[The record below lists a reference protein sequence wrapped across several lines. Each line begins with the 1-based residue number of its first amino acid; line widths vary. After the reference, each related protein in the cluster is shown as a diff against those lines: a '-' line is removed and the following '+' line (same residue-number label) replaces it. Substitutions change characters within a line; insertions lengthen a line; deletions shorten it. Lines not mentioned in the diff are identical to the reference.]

1 MTDNWQSLGN
11 ITARIVDRLKP
22 VTFTVPL
29 QPTLAEALQREAGR
43 SDISPETLIA
53 EAVRY
58 YLGDAA

>member
-1 MTDNWQSLGN
+1 MTDNWQSIGSVA
-11 ITARIVDRLKP
+11 ARIVDHIKP
-22 VTFTVPL
+22 QIFSVPL
-29 QPTLAEALQREAGR
+29 QPSLAEALRREAGR

>member
-1 MTDNWQSLGN
+1 VTDNWQSLGS

-22 VTFTVPL
+22 ETFSVPL
-29 QPTLAEALQREAGR
+29 QPTLAEALRREAGR

>member
-1 MTDNWQSLGN
+1 VTDNWTPIGSFA
-11 ITARIVDRLKP
+11 ARVVDRLKP
-22 VTFTVPL
+22 ETFSVPL
-29 QPTLAEALQREAGR
+29 HHSLAEALRREAGR